1 MAGGSLG
8 VREEAGSNS
17 IAPGAGASG
26 RTPRRKPPPAP
37 PRRRRFFQLDA
48 LGEDFDPAFS
58 LFEPRVTEAGQ
69 LNTALVQ
76 RERLLEGQ
84 IALFELLDDRFEL
97 RDRGF
102 EVLDRRIGHLAVPSS
117 SQGPRRY
124 KEKGASTQRSGP
136 GVRRSGSLVER
147 TSQSNSPRARV
158 TRTRSPRGTLDAS
171 RSTRVLSAFHATA

>member
-1 MAGGSLG
+1 MAMRARSRKAPSASDAATIGS
-8 VREEAGSNS
+8 
-17 IAPGAGASG
+17 APLRLIS
-26 RTPRRKPPPAP
+26 RDQ
-37 PRRRRFFQLDA
+37 RRRRFFQLAA

-124 KEKGASTQRSGP
+124 KEKG
-136 GVRRSGSLVER
+136 
-147 TSQSNSPRARV
+147 
-158 TRTRSPRGTLDAS
+158 
-171 RSTRVLSAFHATA
+171 